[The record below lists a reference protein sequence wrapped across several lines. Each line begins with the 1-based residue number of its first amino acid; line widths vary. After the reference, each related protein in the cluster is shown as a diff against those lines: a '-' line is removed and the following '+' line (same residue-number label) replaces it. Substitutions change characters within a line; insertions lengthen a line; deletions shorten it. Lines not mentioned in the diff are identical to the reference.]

1 MTNQDNIDNKP
12 EVMTNI
18 TQILNAVQK
27 QKTTYESNYW
37 VPSLGRDV
45 RFSEINTSQ
54 QKRLIKSIVDSP
66 VYNTEYI
73 QTFRDILREN
83 CVEEEVNI
91 DNLTVIDKLLIAL
104 GLRISSIGGRID
116 LDVKPDAEKPSQTVS
131 VDLIKL
137 HEVAKTTL
145 SSIKPVMFENDLF
158 VIECSVPT
166 VGTEYRL
173 EREFRLN
180 NENIEIESNKALR
193 DTIGEAFIDEIVKY
207 ISDVSV
213 KTEEAVTPVSWDKFN
228 FKDRIT
234 VVESFNTALL
244 KDIVGYINKVKEE
257 SNKIEVVK
265 FQFDGKEYDR
275 RLTIDGSFFMI
286 SSS

>member
-1 MTNQDNIDNKP
+1 MPNQDNIDNKP
-12 EVMTNI
+12 EIMTNI

-27 QKTTYESNYW
+27 QKTTYASNYW

-45 RFSEINTSQ
+45 RFSELNTSQ

-66 VYNTEYI
+66 VYNTEFI

-83 CVEEEVNI
+83 CVEDGVDI
-91 DNLTVIDKLLIAL
+91 DTLTVIDKLFIAL
-104 GLRISSIGGRID
+104 GLRISSVGGRID
-116 LDVKPDAEKPSQTVS
+116 LDIQPDPEKPSQAVS

-137 HEVAKTTL
+137 HETAKSTL
-145 SSIKPVMFENDLF
+145 SSIQPVTYENELF
-158 VIECSVPT
+158 VIECNVPT
-166 VGTEYRL
+166 VGAEYTL
-173 EREFRLN
+173 ERELRLN
-180 NENIEIESNKALR
+180 NENIEIETNKALR

-207 ISDVSV
+207 ISNVSV
-213 KTEEAVTPVSWDKFN
+213 KTDGTVTPVSWNKFN

-244 KDIVGYINKVKEE
+244 KEIVGYINKVKEE

-265 FQFDGKEYDR
+265 FQFEGKEYDR

-286 SSS
+286 SSN